1 MISKNVLLGLLF
13 FGALAILIYTNTFD
27 TPVDPSKDTPVED
40 TTAETPEGPSKG
52 IWVRAESV
60 GNPTEHGLNKDES
73 VKYCTDNKGTLA
85 TKQQLMD
92 AKEKGFEMCMDGWH
106 TSDGKFEIGHVM
118 NSEKKN
124 CGPIGYTVKPD
135 TEPEHKSG
143 TYCYGVI
150 PDNVKGTNFFAF

>member
-1 MISKNVLLGLLF
+1 MSSKNVLLGLLV
-13 FGALAILIYTNTFD
+13 FGALAIIIYTNTFE
-27 TPVDPSKDTPVED
+27 TP
-40 TTAETPEGPSKG
+40 AETPSKETETPDEPSKG

-60 GNPTEHGLNKDES
+60 GNPAEHGLNKDES
-73 VKYCTDNKGTLA
+73 EKYCTDNKGTLA

-124 CGPIGYTVKPD
+124 CGQIGYNVKPD
-135 TEPEHKSG
+135 TKHEQKSG